1 MILTT
6 IYRVFYPTDE
16 YAKMM
21 EFDKTAEA
29 NGYVLIK
36 EDIRGRTYEFR
47 KDYVVGTE
55 GKEENGK

>member
-16 YAKMM
+16 YDEML

-36 EDIRGRTYEFR
+36 EDISGRTYEFR
-47 KDYVVGTE
+47 KDYVVGADDNDTD
-55 GKEENGK
+55 